1 MGVEGNR
8 VKDCIIQTLN
18 NSNYDQ
24 LDKHPK
30 SIVRYIFSTKSE
42 NWLHGTKIICLD
54 KGQEKPDIGI
64 KIKGEE
70 KLVSIKF
77 GQGNS
82 IHQETIGK
90 FSKYLLEKRSV
101 SEQTINNFIHFATA
115 INPSSGQ
122 RYTATQYKKKYP
134 EVTSNLTIVFNKIRK
149 ELIDRFLISGVET
162 NKLKADFLYYHITSN
177 HGHIARMEYVLNW
190 LLKQKNRNGAVPI
203 GRFNFQ
209 AWGRALKGQAL
220 RKEGGTSNVGSIQIK
235 WSDVGKDILK
245 INNEQK

>member
-24 LDKHPK
+24 LDKHAK

-42 NWLHGTKIICLD
+42 NWLHGSKIICSD

-70 KLVSIKF
+70 KLISIKS
-77 GQGNS
+77 GNSNS
-82 IHQETIGK
+82 IHQETIEK
-90 FSKYLLEKRSV
+90 FSKYLLKKDV
-101 SEQTINNFIHFATA
+101 SKQIINNFIHFATA
-115 INPSSGQ
+115 TDPSSGQ
-122 RYTATQYKKKYP
+122 RYTAAQYKKKYP
-134 EVTSNLTIVFNKIRK
+134 EVTSSLIIAFNKIRK
-149 ELIDRFLISGVET
+149 ELIDRFLISGKET
-162 NKLKADFLYYHITSN
+162 NKLKADFLYYHITSD
-177 HGHIARMEYVLNW
+177 HGHITRMEYALNW
-190 LLKQKNRNGAVPI
+190 LLKQKNRKGAVPI

-209 AWGRALKGQAL
+209 AWGRAMKGQAL

-235 WSDVGKDILK
+235 WSDIGKDILK